1 MKSRF
6 KLIAMVL
13 GGLVCLQ
20 STGAAETQPA
30 GVDYLKLTRGNVPNA
45 RTLVDETLKNLDFN
59 LATFKER
66 VRKIRMSS
74 FLPESVNLGYDH
86 YDSALREFGFSGKR
100 SYETNY
106 ENDGSG
112 DIRDEKTSTN
122 RLYGNTGQYSDGERF
137 SLSMRWDLADLFGV
151 NSETLYTLGN
161 VMNQIDQEGFAIGQ
175 IAKSYGKLMAAL
187 PAEADQEISES
198 QVYVIF
204 ENAGILDT
212 LSGGALTAA
221 LTDAEKFSHV
231 VVTPNGNALEK
242 EMQKTE
248 KALQPESGNVIE
260 IRDGQDD
267 GIEVIGGGVAN

>member
-1 MKSRF
+1 
-6 KLIAMVL
+6 
-13 GGLVCLQ
+13 
-20 STGAAETQPA
+20 
-30 GVDYLKLTRGNVPNA
+30 
-45 RTLVDETLKNLDFN
+45 
-59 LATFKER
+59 
-66 VRKIRMSS
+66 
-74 FLPESVNLGYDH
+74 
-86 YDSALREFGFSGKR
+86 
-100 SYETNY
+100 
-106 ENDGSG
+106 
-112 DIRDEKTSTN
+112 
-122 RLYGNTGQYSDGERF
+122 
-137 SLSMRWDLADLFGV
+137 MRWDLADLFGV